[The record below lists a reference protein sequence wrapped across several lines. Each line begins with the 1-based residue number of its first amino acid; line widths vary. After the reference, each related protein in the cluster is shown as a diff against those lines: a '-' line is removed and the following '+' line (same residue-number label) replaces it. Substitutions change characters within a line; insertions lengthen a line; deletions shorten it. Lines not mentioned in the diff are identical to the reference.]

1 MKGVNVGAAV
11 FLGFDLLVLAAVIL
25 RPLKRDFDHS
35 DKGAGAFI
43 VLPRPYPASLKRA
56 FSFLA
61 VCAVVSALIIGLRTP
76 DLSTGYRNLVGIMT
90 EWVVHQPAAVS
101 NYTRSLLSIIPISI
115 VAYLVAYACTISAT
129 PARRLVV
136 VLHAPL
142 FLLTAACADTLL
154 AVVGITTNLPVGPY
168 PIVSIISHYLIA
180 YLLAMRLACVTYQLP
195 RPTQVPLLRK
205 GNFKDDLVLLL
216 CIGAVL
222 AAVGALAVW
231 LVGQIGDDA
240 LVRVLIVV
248 TIPSYVKLGVYFA
261 LAFLRNFGE
270 PPPVLG
276 EERPFVEI
284 IIPGFNEEINIVG
297 LLKSIDAAA
306 RVYGGPVR
314 AVFCDDGSTD
324 DTKKLALETMAA
336 FTSATGTVIDGQHA
350 GKSTALNRALS
361 VCTAEIVVRID
372 SDCAM
377 HPEALLYAI
386 PWFAKYPNVGLVGA
400 FNFPKAP
407 YISWVD
413 RMRTFELTF
422 AFGLPRI
429 AYPVVDGIP
438 CVPGTFTA
446 FRRKAVIAM
455 GGFAEGLFGEDVDL
469 TCNLA
474 RLGWRAIVDR
484 RVWSYEDVPNTTRQ
498 LRVQRIRWNRGGIQ
512 NFGRFN
518 PIAAGFAGPRFWF
531 TMFRRTG
538 RRLSSP
544 IHLAGFIYIVETVL
558 FQASYRRNILQ
569 LLSVFLI
576 AHIPNVLVSVLSVVF
591 WRQWKILVWLPL
603 TYWFSILKRF
613 FSLEATLT
621 FPTRPVE
628 APWHQRRHP
637 TEPERDFTHAKPPE
651 GALLA

>member
-1 MKGVNVGAAV
+1 MNGVNVGAAL
-11 FLGFDLLVLAAVIL
+11 FLTVDLVVLAAIII

-43 VLPRPYPASLKRA
+43 VLPRPYPASLKRS

-61 VCAVVSALIIGLRTP
+61 ICAVVSAVIVGLRTP
-76 DLSTGYRNLVGIMT
+76 DLSAAYRNLAGIMT
-90 EWVVHQPAAVS
+90 EWVVHEPAVVN
-101 NYTRSLLSIIPISI
+101 NYTSSLLTIIPISV
-115 VAYLVAYACTISAT
+115 VAYLVAHALTITAT
-129 PARRLVV
+129 PGRRLVV
-136 VLHAPL
+136 LLHAPL
-142 FLLTAACADTLL
+142 FLITAACADTVL
-154 AVVGITTNLPVGPY
+154 AIIGITTHLPVGPY
-168 PIVSIISHYLIA
+168 PIVSIITHYLIA
-180 YLLAMRLACVTYQLP
+180 YLLAMRLACVTFQLP
-195 RPTQVPLLRK
+195 RPTQVPLLRRS
-205 GNFKDDLVLLL
+205 NVKDDVVLLL
-216 CIGAVL
+216 CIVAVL
-222 AAVGALAVW
+222 AAVGSLAVW
-231 LVGQIGDDA
+231 LIGQIGDDA
-240 LVRVLIVV
+240 LVRVIIVV

-270 PPPVLG
+270 RPPVLG
-276 EERPFVEI
+276 EERPLVEV
-284 IIPGFNEEINIVG
+284 IIPGFNEEVNIVG
-297 LLKSIDAAA
+297 LLQSIDAAA

-314 AVFCDDGSTD
+314 AIFCDDGSTD
-324 DTKKLALETMAA
+324 DTKKLALETIAGFTAA
-336 FTSATGTVIDGQHA
+336 KGEVIDGEHA

-361 VCTAEIVVRID
+361 VCTADIVVRID
-372 SDCAM
+372 SDCRM
-377 HPEALLYAI
+377 HPEALLYAM
-386 PWFAKYPNVGLVGA
+386 PWFSKYPNVGLVGA

-407 YISWVD
+407 YTSWVD

-446 FRRKAVIAM
+446 FRRKAAIAM

-484 RVWSYEDVPNTTRQ
+484 RVWSYEDVPNTTGQ

-544 IHLAGFIYIVETVL
+544 IHMAGFIYILETVL
-558 FQASYRRNILQ
+558 FQASYRRNVLH
-569 LLSVFLI
+569 LFVVFLI
-576 AHIPNVLVSVLSVVF
+576 AHIPQMVVSVLSVVF
-591 WRQWKILVWLPL
+591 WRQWRILVWLPL
-603 TYWFSILKRF
+603 TYWFAILKRF
-613 FSLEATLT
+613 FSLEATIT

-628 APWHQRRHP
+628 APGRRRRQVA
-637 TEPERDFTHAKPPE
+637 EADLTHAKPPE
-651 GALLA
+651 GVLLA